1 LVTCL
6 AQAQRLLVE
15 VKGRFKLM
23 KLLMMNNMLLSFTL
37 KHGTA
42 TVYTS
47 ISHDA

>member
-1 LVTCL
+1 L
-6 AQAQRLLVE
+6 ARREAKINR
-15 VKGRFKLM
+15 
-23 KLLMMNNMLLSFTL
+23 KLLMMNNMPLSFTL